1 VSTIYFSGLGSGIDT
16 DALVKELMQ
25 LERQSI
31 NRVQLQKQQL
41 QVKADAWRDL
51 RSGW

>member
-1 VSTIYFSGLGSGIDT
+1 
-16 DALVKELMQ
+16 MQ

-51 RSGW
+51 RVRLVKPAAKLAQGLFAKLAL